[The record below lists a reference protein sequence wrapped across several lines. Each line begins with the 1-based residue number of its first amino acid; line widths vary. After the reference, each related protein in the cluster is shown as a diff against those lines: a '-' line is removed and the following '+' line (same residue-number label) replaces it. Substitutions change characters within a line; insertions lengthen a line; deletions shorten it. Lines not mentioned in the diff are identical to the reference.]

1 MSRSCIGY
9 IFPPFFFL
17 VLYRYYARVKQSKAR
32 INFECVFLSVRK
44 YIQIQ
49 KSISMRSFKGFPPW
63 RPWIQCTEVRIL
75 LLLLL
80 LRPLWLSTEDRREK
94 GRKYIRIHSFSP
106 WCDELLRY
114 CSTSSLLIN
123 GMERIIVEKR
133 FILFEKSSKT
143 HILSHCERSEQP
155 WDFCIKDGNKQ
166 LKM

>member
-1 MSRSCIGY
+1 MKTQRIHTRMYPKVTFLVRTVLVLLLALILKAPDEPQLYRIHLFLGA
-9 IFPPFFFL
+9 PFFFL

-63 RPWIQCTEVRIL
+63 RPWIECTEVRIL

-94 GRKYIRIHSFSP
+94 GRKYIKIHSFSP
-106 WCDELLRY
+106 
-114 CSTSSLLIN
+114 
-123 GMERIIVEKR
+123 
-133 FILFEKSSKT
+133 
-143 HILSHCERSEQP
+143 
-155 WDFCIKDGNKQ
+155 
-166 LKM
+166 

>member
-9 IFPPFFFL
+9 IFFWAPPFSSSFCIGIT
-17 VLYRYYARVKQSKAR
+17 RVKQSKAR

-114 CSTSSLLIN
+114 SSTSSLLIN

-143 HILSHCERSEQP
+143 HIL
-155 WDFCIKDGNKQ
+155 
-166 LKM
+166 

>member
-9 IFPPFFFL
+9 IFFWAPLFFFL
-17 VLYRYYARVKQSKAR
+17 VLYRYYTRVKQSKAR

-114 CSTSSLLIN
+114 SSTSSLLIN
-123 GMERIIVEKR
+123 GMERIIVEKQAQKLT
-133 FILFEKSSKT
+133 FYNIA
-143 HILSHCERSEQP
+143 SE
-155 WDFCIKDGNKQ
+155 DGNKQ